1 MGENIQR
8 LRKEKALSQEYV
20 AQKIGISRQSISL
33 WEKNKT
39 VPSIENLVTLSE
51 ILGVTVDEL
60 LGREAAQPAD
70 NSRQPVQE
78 LPIGTV
84 ELAKDYGTKKKG
96 INLYYRKTIL
106 VRAVIAALGLMYIM
120 GGFLYSFLMK
130 DVFAYVNA
138 EHFSWFPLV
147 TFLCIGLG
155 LIVPLVLTLY
165 KRRESLKLS
174 KCNGGGIVK
183 LYFYR
188 QGIGFSTERE
198 DYAGNFFAYYNEFRG
213 LFISEKELMFIHGPI
228 MYTMRIDD
236 IQGDKD
242 FIIRMLIGNIR
253 YLYSTDVRYKYPKC
267 RMTKKQ
273 IKFFQKLSWSFL
285 ALGIISANIFGINIQ
300 LYVDAGDNN
309 ILTWISAI
317 AFIVFSLI
325 SLIIAIVGKAKG
337 IKTGARIVIS
347 AVMLFYALIGLLS
360 ISVFGKYNAFEP
372 YTIDY
377 GYMERIEQT
386 TGIDFPD
393 NGEIVRNSAEKNVIY
408 TISGMDYY
416 MDYQLIRKNVSYVT
430 FTDQMEIEE
439 FEKYL
444 AESGEWVK
452 STSDFPKFMRV
463 PFDNLKGYEYFSVY
477 NVTDNELNK
486 NIKSPG
492 NYSLIF
498 LKYDVD
504 ENKLDIME
512 YSLNLK

>member
-1 MGENIQR
+1 
-8 LRKEKALSQEYV
+8 
-20 AQKIGISRQSISL
+20 
-33 WEKNKT
+33 
-39 VPSIENLVTLSE
+39 
-51 ILGVTVDEL
+51 
-60 LGREAAQPAD
+60 
-70 NSRQPVQE
+70 
-78 LPIGTV
+78 
-84 ELAKDYGTKKKG
+84 
-96 INLYYRKTIL
+96 
-106 VRAVIAALGLMYIM
+106 
-120 GGFLYSFLMK
+120 
-130 DVFAYVNA
+130 
-138 EHFSWFPLV
+138 
-147 TFLCIGLG
+147 
-155 LIVPLVLTLY
+155 
-165 KRRESLKLS
+165 
-174 KCNGGGIVK
+174 
-183 LYFYR
+183 
-188 QGIGFSTERE
+188 
-198 DYAGNFFAYYNEFRG
+198 
-213 LFISEKELMFIHGPI
+213 
-228 MYTMRIDD
+228 MRIED

-267 RMTKKQ
+267 RMTKQQ
-273 IKFFQKLSWSFL
+273 IKFFQKLSWSFFLL
-285 ALGIISANIFGINIQ
+285 AIITANIFGINIQ

-372 YTIDY
+372 YTVDY

>member
-1 MGENIQR
+1 MNLGENIQR
-8 LRKEKALSQEYV
+8 LRKEKGLSQEYV

-84 ELAKDYGTKKKG
+84 ELAKDYETKKKG
-96 INLYYRKTIL
+96 INLYFRKIIGSRVIIATVGLLYFCAGIYSYVL
-106 VRAVIAALGLMYIM
+106 TFFDETEGNDWFVLLPFTVIAVG
-120 GGFLYSFLMK
+120 
-130 DVFAYVNA
+130 
-138 EHFSWFPLV
+138 
-147 TFLCIGLG
+147 LCI
-155 LIVPLVLTLY
+155 PLSLALN
-165 KRRESLKLS
+165 KRREFVKLS
-174 KCNGGGIVK
+174 RSSSGSIVK

-228 MYTMRIDD
+228 MYTMRIED

-273 IKFFQKLSWSFL
+273 INFFQKLSWSFL

-360 ISVFGKYNAFEP
+360 ISVFGVYNAFEP

-377 GYMERIEQT
+377 GYMEEIEQT

-393 NGEIVRNSAEKNVIY
+393 NGEIIRNSAEKNSTY
-408 TISGMDYY
+408 TISGVDYY

-430 FTDQMEIEE
+430 FTDQQEIEE
-439 FEKYL
+439 FEKNL

-452 STSDFPKFMRV
+452 STSDFPQFMMV
-463 PFDNLKGYEYFSVY
+463 PFGNLKGYEYFAVY

-486 NIKSPG
+486 NIKNPG
-492 NYSLIF
+492 YYSLIF

-504 ENKLDIME
+504 ENKMDIME
-512 YSLNLK
+512 YSLYLS